1 MSEWKEI
8 ELGQVADVRG
18 GKRLPK
24 GEALSEFPTNHP
36 YIRTRDIANHK
47 IKINELLFV
56 PDDIFSSISNYT
68 VEENDL
74 IISIVGTIGL
84 CAVIP
89 KELHLAS
96 LTENCAKIVNIN
108 NKQINRTFLFY
119 YLISEEG
126 QAEIESRS
134 VGSTQP
140 KLPLYNIKSI
150 KIPVPPLPEQRAI
163 ASVLS
168 SLDDKIDLLHRENK
182 TLEAMAETL
191 FRQWFIEEADEGWE
205 EVPLSFLGDI
215 VCGKTPPTK
224 RKEYFG
230 GNIPFIKIPDMR
242 GNTFVF
248 QTSDTLTEEGE
259 QSQNN
264 KTLPPKSICVSCI
277 ATVGLVSMTAK
288 ESQTNQQINSIVPK
302 KDFYRYYLY
311 LFMKNSVD
319 LLIAMASGG
328 TATLNLNTGDFSKIE
343 VTLPNEYELKKFH
356 KTVEPMFDRIYL
368 NQTQIRTLEKL
379 RDTLLPKLMRG
390 EVRIQY

>member
-191 FRQWFIEEADEGWE
+191 FRQWFVEEAKDEWE
-205 EVPLSFLGDI
+205 DAKLGEVVTITYGKNLPIKKLLKSGYPVFGGNGQIGFYNKYLYVEPQVLVSCRGEASGKVNISLPRSFITNNSLILVRD
-215 VCGKTPPTK
+215 K
-224 RKEYFG
+224 RKEITFEYLKYHSLNYDFTLHISG
-230 GNIPFIKIPDMR
+230 SAQPQITIDNLYDAAFLIPP
-242 GNTFVF
+242 
-248 QTSDTLTEEGE
+248 
-259 QSQNN
+259 
-264 KTLPPKSICVSCI
+264 
-277 ATVGLVSMTAK
+277 
-288 ESQTNQQINSIVPK
+288 
-302 KDFYRYYLY
+302 
-311 LFMKNSVD
+311 VD
-319 LLIAMASGG
+319 LINKFTEVVRGCEEKRAN
-328 TATLNLNTGDFSKIE
+328 NLK
-343 VTLPNEYELKKFH
+343 
-356 KTVEPMFDRIYL
+356 
-368 NQTQIRTLEKL
+368 QIHTLEKL
-379 RDTLLPKLMRG
+379 RDTLLPKLMSG
-390 EVRIQY
+390 EVRVKYEEEEMASCSA

>member
-191 FRQWFIEEADEGWE
+191 FRQWFVEEAKDEWE
-205 EVPLSFLGDI
+205 DAKLGEVVTITYGKNLPIKKLLKSGYPVFGGNGQIGFYNKYLYVEPQVLVSCRGEASGKVNISLPRSFITNNSLILVRD
-215 VCGKTPPTK
+215 K
-224 RKEYFG
+224 RKEITFEYLKYHSLNYDFTLHVTG
-230 GNIPFIKIPDMR
+230 SAQPQITIDNLYDAAFLIPP
-242 GNTFVF
+242 
-248 QTSDTLTEEGE
+248 
-259 QSQNN
+259 
-264 KTLPPKSICVSCI
+264 
-277 ATVGLVSMTAK
+277 
-288 ESQTNQQINSIVPK
+288 
-302 KDFYRYYLY
+302 
-311 LFMKNSVD
+311 VD
-319 LLIAMASGG
+319 LINKFTEIVRGCEEKR
-328 TATLNLNTGDFSKIE
+328 TNNLK
-343 VTLPNEYELKKFH
+343 
-356 KTVEPMFDRIYL
+356 
-368 NQTQIRTLEKL
+368 QIHTLEKL
-379 RDTLLPKLMRG
+379 RDTLLPKLMSG
-390 EVRIQY
+390 EVRVKYEEEEMASCRA

>member
-191 FRQWFIEEADEGWE
+191 FRQWFVEEAKDEWE
-205 EVPLSFLGDI
+205 DAKLGEVVTITYGKNLPIKKLLKSGYPVFGGNGQIGFYNKYLYVEPQVLVSCRGEASGKVNISLPRSFITNNSLILVRD
-215 VCGKTPPTK
+215 K
-224 RKEYFG
+224 RKEITFEYLKYHSLNYDFTLHISG
-230 GNIPFIKIPDMR
+230 SAQPQITIDSLYDAAFLIPP
-242 GNTFVF
+242 
-248 QTSDTLTEEGE
+248 
-259 QSQNN
+259 
-264 KTLPPKSICVSCI
+264 
-277 ATVGLVSMTAK
+277 
-288 ESQTNQQINSIVPK
+288 
-302 KDFYRYYLY
+302 
-311 LFMKNSVD
+311 VD
-319 LLIAMASGG
+319 LINKFTEIVRGCEEKR
-328 TATLNLNTGDFSKIE
+328 TNNLK
-343 VTLPNEYELKKFH
+343 
-356 KTVEPMFDRIYL
+356 
-368 NQTQIRTLEKL
+368 QIHTLEKL
-379 RDTLLPKLMRG
+379 RDTLLPKLMSG
-390 EVRIQY
+390 EVRVKYEEEEMASCRA

>member
-191 FRQWFIEEADEGWE
+191 FRQWFVEEAKDEWE
-205 EVPLSFLGDI
+205 DAKLGEVVTITYGKNLPIKKLLKSGYPVFGGNGQIGFYNKYLYVEPQVLVSCRGEASGKVNISLPRSFITNNSLILVRD
-215 VCGKTPPTK
+215 K
-224 RKEYFG
+224 RKEITFEYLKYHSLNYDFTLHVTG
-230 GNIPFIKIPDMR
+230 SAQPQITIDSLYDAAFLIPP
-242 GNTFVF
+242 
-248 QTSDTLTEEGE
+248 
-259 QSQNN
+259 
-264 KTLPPKSICVSCI
+264 
-277 ATVGLVSMTAK
+277 
-288 ESQTNQQINSIVPK
+288 
-302 KDFYRYYLY
+302 
-311 LFMKNSVD
+311 VD
-319 LLIAMASGG
+319 LINKFTEIVRGCEEKR
-328 TATLNLNTGDFSKIE
+328 TNNLK
-343 VTLPNEYELKKFH
+343 
-356 KTVEPMFDRIYL
+356 
-368 NQTQIRTLEKL
+368 QIHTLEKL
-379 RDTLLPKLMRG
+379 RDTLLPKLMSG
-390 EVRIQY
+390 EVRVKYEEEEMASCRA